1 MPYPDVLRCRL
12 RTQHVAGAPL
22 ATPDAVV
29 HWLGA
34 VQSQDYAAA
43 RWAVGQRVG
52 AATAATAATV
62 ATADE
67 VDRAFNRGAFL
78 RTHVMRPTWHFV
90 APGDL
95 RWLLALTAPRVN
107 ALSAYYYRAYELDGR
122 VFEKSQRTLVELLQ
136 GGRCLTRREIVA
148 ALEKK
153 RILRTADSPHR
164 GAGLLMRAELDA
176 VICSG
181 PRQGKQ
187 FTYALLEERVPRAR
201 TLSRDQARAE
211 LTRRFFLSHG
221 PATVKDFAWWSGLT
235 VTDCRAGVESVQ
247 SELEREA
254 LDGQE
259 YWQGPSA
266 PRPRRGSPTAYMLP
280 AYDETLIAY
289 RDGREFFKP
298 FAKQLT
304 RDFGQ
309 LIVVDGRT
317 LGSWRRREG
326 RGGLTVHVTPF
337 AALTAKERRAIDE
350 VVARYGRFHELDATV
365 AYEGR

>member
-1 MPYPDVLRCRL
+1 MPYPDVLRGRL
-12 RTQHVAGAPL
+12 RTQHVAGVPL

-43 RWAVGQRVG
+43 RWAVGQRVEAG
-52 AATAATAATV
+52 TAAL
-62 ATADE
+62 
-67 VDRAFNRGAFL
+67 VDQGFNRGAFL

-107 ALSAYYYRAYELDGR
+107 ALSAYYYRTFGLDGR
-122 VFEKSQRTLVELLQ
+122 VFEKSHQALIDLLT
-136 GGRCLTRREIVA
+136 GGRHLTRREIVA

-153 RILRTADSPHR
+153 RILRKTDIPQRA
-164 GAGLLMRAELDA
+164 AGLLMRAELDA
-176 VICSG
+176 VVCSG
-181 PRQGKQ
+181 PRHGRQ
-187 FTYALLEERVPRAR
+187 FTYALLEERVPRVKA
-201 TLSRDQARAE
+201 LSRDQARAE

-235 VTDCRAGVESVQ
+235 VTDCRAGVESLP
-247 SELEREA
+247 SELAREII
-254 LDGQE
+254 DGQE

-266 PRPRRGSPTAYMLP
+266 PRPRRGASTAYMLP

-289 RDGREFFKP
+289 RDGRQFFKP
-298 FAKQLT
+298 YAKQLT

-309 LIVVDGRT
+309 VIVVDGRA
-317 LGSWRRREG
+317 LGSWRRSEG
-326 RGGLTVHVTPF
+326 RTGIVVEVTPF

-350 VVARYGRFHELDATV
+350 VVARYGRFHDLEARLALRDS
-365 AYEGR
+365 